1 MTIETKYSIGD
12 EVWFTTQYRRPVK
25 AKITGI
31 HIVGKPLFLTYLFE
45 EYAPRL
51 ECALFPTKEELLKS
65 L

>member
-1 MTIETKYSIGD
+1 MTIETKYNIGQ

-25 AKITGI
+25 ATIIGI
-31 HIVGKPLFLTYLFE
+31 NIVGKPLFPTYLFE

-51 ECALFPTKEELLKS
+51 ECALFLTKEELLKS